1 MKPFL
6 LTINLILEHWPNRAH
21 FHFCWL
27 ILTTD
32 WRKQQS
38 YIKDTTH
45 FINFNKNILLPEEAI
60 WVLLTFVLST
70 LTFPKRRELISSAN
84 IMKSIIVKISHHN
97 KILGD
102 LKRLLPKKNFFNDK
116 DKHYLETL
124 GIAIGTKKMV
134 IDRGHVHGSYWE
146 TGTSYVHTSPP
157 KLFL

>member
-1 MKPFL
+1 MAQFRPNP
-6 LTINLILEHWPNRAH
+6 TWNTRISHTDQGTWNHSCWQSILSWSTGPTEHISIFVDSSLQP
-21 FHFCWL
+21 
-27 ILTTD
+27 IEQ
-32 WRKQQS
+32 KQQS

-102 LKRLLPKKNFFNDK
+102 LKRLLLKENFFNDK
-116 DKHYLETL
+116 DKHYLETF
-124 GIAIGTKKMV
+124 GIAIGTKK
-134 IDRGHVHGSYWE
+134 W
-146 TGTSYVHTSPP
+146 
-157 KLFL
+157 

>member
-1 MKPFL
+1 MACKWLNLGQNHLEYQNFTHWPKYMKSFL

-60 WVLLTFVLST
+60 WVLLTFVLSK

-84 IMKSIIVKISHHN
+84 IMKSIIVKISHRN

-102 LKRLLPKKNFFNDK
+102 LKRLLLKENFFNDK

-124 GIAIGTKKMV
+124 GIAIGTKK
-134 IDRGHVHGSYWE
+134 W
-146 TGTSYVHTSPP
+146 
-157 KLFL
+157 

>member
-1 MKPFL
+1 MAQFRPKPPRIPEFHT
-6 LTINLILEHWPNRAH
+6 LTKVHEIIPVDNQSYLGALAQQST
-21 FHFCWL
+21 FHFVDSPL
-27 ILTTD
+27 QPIEQ
-32 WRKQQS
+32 KQQS

-102 LKRLLPKKNFFNDK
+102 LKRLLLKENFFNDK

-124 GIAIGTKKMV
+124 GIAIGTKK
-134 IDRGHVHGSYWE
+134 W
-146 TGTSYVHTSPP
+146 
-157 KLFL
+157 